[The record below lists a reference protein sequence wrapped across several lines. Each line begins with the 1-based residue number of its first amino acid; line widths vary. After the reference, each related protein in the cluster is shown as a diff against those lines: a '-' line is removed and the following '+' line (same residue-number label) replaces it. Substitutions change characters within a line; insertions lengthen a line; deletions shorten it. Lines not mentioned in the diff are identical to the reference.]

1 MFRPGSSN
9 AGLASPENE
18 MKSALRAMK
27 PLSLWVL
34 FSLLAITFVEVRPY
48 LALAIC
54 VAGGIAMALSSLAG
68 FYSPPQEATEQAGQK
83 KGQA

>member
-1 MFRPGSSN
+1 
-9 AGLASPENE
+9 
-18 MKSALRAMK
+18 MKSLITVLE

-34 FSLLAITFVEVRPY
+34 FSLLAIAFMGTRPY

-68 FYSPPQEATEQAGQK
+68 FSSLRQQDTEQAGEK
-83 KGQA
+83 KGQI